1 MRDSIQ
7 IQRAAMIV
15 LIILG
20 CIFIIIG
27 LIGCIIPGIAG
38 PPFSFLALILLSI
51 AKRWEPFS
59 PSFLVAMAA
68 LTIVVTALD
77 YMVPAAGAKK
87 FGATRYG
94 FWGAVIGMILGLI
107 YAPPLGMIIGAFF
120 GALIGELLRG
130 KQTHEA
136 LKAGFGVFVGVM
148 VGIILKLIA
157 SGIMTFY
164 FIKNLF

>member
-1 MRDSIQ
+1 MV
-7 IQRAAMIV
+7 V

-20 CIFIIIG
+20 CIFIVIG
-27 LIGCIIPGIAG
+27 LIGCVIPGIAG

-51 AKRWEPFS
+51 ARRWEPFS
-59 PSFLVAMAA
+59 ANFLIVMAA

-77 YMVPAAGAKK
+77 YVVPAAGAKK

-94 FWGAVIGMILGLI
+94 FWGAVIGMIIGLI
-107 YAPPLGMIIGAFF
+107 YAPPIGMIIGAFL
-120 GALIGELLRG
+120 GALIGELLGG
-130 KQTHEA
+130 KKTYEA
-136 LKAGFGVFVGVM
+136 LKAGFGVFTGVM

-164 FIKNLF
+164 FVKDLF